1 MLNHIDQT
9 FASYASITNYLNR
22 SNTTHI
28 KPLYA
33 SLTSYAS
40 IAIIN
45 IVEHINFY
53 KDSEKV

>member
-33 SLTSYAS
+33 S

-45 IVEHINFY
+45 IVENINFY